1 MHIGRRV
8 APVLVFALLAA
19 CGEAKSPLNPAVTGR
34 VGTPMADR
42 DDDGGGTI
50 APPGTCSFSS
60 LSTLAG
66 RYFPSLE
73 ARTVKTLVSSMQK
86 AKAGTTAAQNIGFDI
101 LVHVVSNVNAG
112 NTDVTDGGN
121 LVNGLLACMYTNAA
135 DLPLTFPEDFS
146 VALDPAQHGAL
157 DVRGGPNDSTGPV
170 VNRPATAPFSGVK
183 PVNGAWTDL
192 LAGNPA
198 PNRILLYGRP
208 GSTSTSYD
216 WKVVPRSTVFAGAG
230 AEVGLCIDVSTN
242 TKSLMHEEN
251 VGLLPF
257 EDAAFLD
264 PVSCS
269 PSLAAVVKPGFLKQ
283 LASAVGS
290 VFIPKSLYANPGG
303 LAGSTSGIHSEFGPL
318 AIDSGAPMGFVAE
331 PTNVK
336 VNQIIK
342 PAVQVLVTDAKTGDP
357 IPNVAVTLTSFNNN
371 GTPAQLNGT
380 LTQITNG
387 AGIATFGDLSQ
398 VKPGG
403 YLLSA
408 SGAVGGRPAIQ
419 VNGATSTRFN
429 VHP

>member
-8 APVLVFALLAA
+8 APVLIFALLAA
-19 CGEAKSPLNPAVTGR
+19 CGEAKSPLNPTSATKTL
-34 VGTPMADR
+34 TPMADR
-42 DDDGGGTI
+42 N
-50 APPGTCSFSS
+50 APPTNTCQFSS
-60 LSTLAG
+60 LTSLVNK
-66 RYFPSLE
+66 YFSSSE
-73 ARTVKTLVSSMQK
+73 ALVVKAMVGNMQK
-86 AKAGTTAAQNIGFDI
+86 ARAGTTAAQSIGFDI
-101 LVHVVSNVNAG
+101 LVHVASNVTAG
-112 NTDVTDGGN
+112 NADVTDGGA
-121 LVNGLLACMYTNAA
+121 LVNGLIACMYTSAA
-135 DLPLTFPEDFS
+135 DQPLTFPEDFS
-146 VALDPAQHGAL
+146 VALDPAQHGAFEI
-157 DVRGGPNDSTGPV
+157 RGGPNDSTGPV
-170 VNRPATAPFSGVK
+170 VNRPVTAPFSGVK
-183 PVNGAWTDL
+183 PVTGGWTDL

-230 AEVGLCIDVSTN
+230 AEVGLCLDVSTN
-242 TKSLMHEEN
+242 PKSLMHEEN

-318 AIDSGAPMGFVAE
+318 AIDSGAPMAFVVQ
-331 PTNVK
+331 PSNVK
-336 VNQIIK
+336 VNQVIK

-357 IPNVAVTLTSFNNN
+357 IPNVAVTVVAFNNN

-403 YLLSA
+403 YLLTV
-408 SGAVGGRPAIQ
+408 SGSVGGRPAIQ
-419 VNGATSTRFN
+419 VNGATSLRFN

>member
-1 MHIGRRV
+1 MTRSRRV
-8 APVLVFALLAA
+8 SLLLLAAGVAA
-19 CGEAKSPLNPAVTGR
+19 CGEAKSPLNPTTTSR
-34 VGTPMADR
+34 VVTPMANH
-42 DDDGGGTI
+42 GGGS
-50 APPGTCSFSS
+50 APNACSFSS
-60 LSTLAG
+60 LTSLVNK
-66 RYFPSLE
+66 YFSSSE
-73 ARTVKTLVSSMQK
+73 AQIVKPMVSAMQK
-86 AKAGTTAAQNIGFDI
+86 AKAGTTAAQSIGFDI
-101 LVHVVSNVNAG
+101 LAHVVSNVNAG
-112 NTDVTDGGN
+112 NTDVTDGGAF
-121 LVNGLLACMYTNAA
+121 VNGVLACMYSNVA
-135 DLPLTFPEDFS
+135 DLPATFPEDFS
-146 VALDPAQHGAL
+146 VALDPAQHGAF

-183 PVNGAWTDL
+183 PVTGAWTDL

-208 GSTSTSYD
+208 GSTTTSYD

-230 AEVGLCIDVSTN
+230 AEVGLCLDVSTN

-257 EDAAFLD
+257 QDAAFLD

-269 PSLAAVVKPGFLKQ
+269 PSLASVAKPGFLKQ
-283 LASAVGS
+283 LASTVGS
-290 VFIPKSLYANPGG
+290 FFVPKSLYGNPGG

-318 AIDSGAPMGFVAE
+318 VIDSGAPMAFVVQ
-331 PTNVK
+331 PSNVK
-336 VNQIIK
+336 VNQIMS
-342 PAVQVLVTDAKTGDP
+342 PAVQVLVTDAKSGDP
-357 IPNVAVTLTSFNNN
+357 IPNVAVTVVAFNNN

-380 LTQITNG
+380 LTEITDG

-403 YLLSA
+403 YLLTVT
-408 SGAVGGRPAIQ
+408 GAVGGRPAIQ

>member
-1 MHIGRRV
+1 MTRSSRV
-8 APVLVFALLAA
+8 SILLLAAGVAA
-19 CGEAKSPLNPAVTGR
+19 CGEAKTPLTPAVTSR
-34 VGTPMADR
+34 VSANPQAWHS
-42 DDDGGGTI
+42 GGGTTG
-50 APPGTCSFSS
+50 ACDFS
-60 LSTLAG
+60 LVTQLVG
-66 RYFPSLE
+66 RYFPGSE
-73 ARTVKTLVSSMQK
+73 ARVVKTLVSSMQK
-86 AKAGTTAAQNIGFDI
+86 AKAGTTAAQGIGFDI
-101 LVHVVSNVNAG
+101 LVHVVNNVNAG
-112 NTDVTDGGN
+112 NTDVTDGGA

-135 DLPLTFPEDFS
+135 DLPATFPEDFS
-146 VALDPAQHGAL
+146 VALDPAQHGAF

-183 PVNGAWTDL
+183 PVTGAWTDL

-208 GSTSTSYD
+208 GSTTTSYD

-230 AEVGLCIDVSTN
+230 AEVGLCLDVSTN

-269 PSLAAVVKPGFLKQ
+269 PSLASAGKPGFLKQ
-283 LASAVGS
+283 LASTVGS
-290 VFIPKSLYANPGG
+290 FFVPKSLYANPGG

-318 AIDSGAPMGFVAE
+318 VIDSGAPMAFVVQ
-331 PTNVK
+331 PSNVK
-336 VNQIIK
+336 VNQVMS

-357 IPNVAVTLTSFNNN
+357 IPNVAVTVTSFNNN

-387 AGIATFGDLSQ
+387 SGIATFGDLSQ

-403 YLLSA
+403 YLFSVT
-408 SGAVGGRPAIQ
+408 GAVGGRPAIQ

>member
-1 MHIGRRV
+1 MLIGRRV
-8 APVLVFALLAA
+8 APALVLAVLAA
-19 CGEAKSPLNPAVTGR
+19 CGEAKSPLNPTSATKVLA
-34 VGTPMADR
+34 PMANR
-42 DDDGGGTI
+42 N
-50 APPGTCSFSS
+50 APPTNTCQFNSLTSLVNKYFSS
-60 LSTLAG
+60 S
-66 RYFPSLE
+66 E
-73 ARTVKTLVSSMQK
+73 ALVVKTMVSNMQK
-86 AKAGTTAAQNIGFDI
+86 AKAGTTAAQSIGFDI
-101 LVHVVSNVNAG
+101 LVHVASNVTAG
-112 NTDVTDGGN
+112 NADVTDGGA
-121 LVNGLLACMYTNAA
+121 LVNGLIACMYTNAA
-135 DLPLTFPEDFS
+135 DQPLTFPEDFS
-146 VALDPAQHGAL
+146 VALDPAQHGAF

-170 VNRPATAPFSGVK
+170 VNRPVTAPFSGVK
-183 PVNGAWTDL
+183 PVSGSWSDL

-230 AEVGLCIDVSTN
+230 AEVGLCLDVSTHP
-242 TKSLMHEEN
+242 KSLMHEEN

-290 VFIPKSLYANPGG
+290 VFMPKSLYANPGG
-303 LAGSTSGIHSEFGPL
+303 LAGSTSGIHSEFGEL
-318 AIDSGAPMGFVAE
+318 AVDSGAPMAFVVQ
-331 PTNVK
+331 PSNVK
-336 VNQIIK
+336 VNAVIS

-357 IPNVAVTLTSFNNN
+357 IPNVAVTVVAFNNN

-380 LTQITNG
+380 LTEISNG

-403 YLLSA
+403 YLLTVTGS
-408 SGAVGGRPAIQ
+408 VGGRPAIQ
-419 VNGATSTRFN
+419 VDGATSARFN